1 MALVQ
6 NGVKV
11 DLASSYVPSGYTLP
25 TVTTFTDY
33 LYFYDQT
40 LSVDKTTVD
49 DPTEATTMAAIVADL
64 TSQINVI
71 LNADF
76 TVATLTVTAYCSFYE
91 ISSNLS
97 LDDNFYTNDATSYE
111 CKLKVYVKTS

>member
-25 TVTTFTDY
+25 TVTTFTDNTW
-33 LYFYDQT
+33 FYEQT
-40 LSVDKTTVD
+40 ISVDKTTVD
-49 DPTEATTMAAIVADL
+49 DPDEAVTMAAIVADI
-64 TSQINVI
+64 TTQINVI

-97 LDDNFYTNDATSYE
+97 LSDNFYTNDATSYE
-111 CKLKVYVKTS
+111 CKIRMYVKTA